1 MSNTQSIHAEIK
13 EAKSRLRSAKIM
25 QSKAAQK
32 YLKKMITLEEHL
44 ALVDELT
51 TKEAQAESDLTRA
64 LGKLYE

>member
-1 MSNTQSIHAEIK
+1 
-13 EAKSRLRSAKIM
+13 M